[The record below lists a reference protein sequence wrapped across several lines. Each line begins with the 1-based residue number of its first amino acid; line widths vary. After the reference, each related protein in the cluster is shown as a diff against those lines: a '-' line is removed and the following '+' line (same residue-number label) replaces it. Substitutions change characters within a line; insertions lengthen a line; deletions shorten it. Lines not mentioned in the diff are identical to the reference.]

1 MDKKHAENEMKYRL
15 LKILLA
21 AMQTDGIISESE
33 FVAILK
39 KIVKKLK
46 PLVGGLE

>member
-1 MDKKHAENEMKYRL
+1 MDKKHVENEMRYRL
-15 LKILLA
+15 LKILLS
-21 AMQTDGIISESE
+21 AMLTDGIISESE

-46 PLVGGLE
+46 PLIGGLE